1 MKKIFK
7 NFIGVTILASVILFG
22 CQTEIDEPKALNE
35 NEIFIEKIENP
46 DPRLISYMEY
56 FGLKGKSIEKFNNDF
71 LVDGD
76 LLITNQDL
84 SIFTEKKRD
93 NEGKKGLTSENQQYR
108 FQNIVSY
115 TPNVIRRIKYKFAS
129 SVPISG
135 DGGQW
140 RTATT
145 AAFNEWNS
153 IRNSSL
159 YFEPTT
165 GVADIEISGF
175 FSSGSGIAAAQ
186 GPNGLGNPGS
196 QIYINTYYNYLS
208 LDWKIQTM
216 AHEIGHTVGFHHTDY
231 NTPGANPNNTVGIL
245 IAGTW
250 TSDPNS
256 IMNHQLTK
264 GWTGFPYLDQ
274 LSIRTL
280 YPLDLSEKPFYA
292 YQKVATGGF
301 NWTPNWNLYGFG
313 SQGFAYWGF
322 NGYVFTSS
330 KPNTVPLYK
339 YRNTITHVDYMTT
352 NPNLSNEFP
361 SYANQGL
368 LAYVYSG
375 PASDRVPV
383 YEYYHPDKGFH
394 FTTILNDG
402 VVSSGGWTGGGIAFY
417 VLKVDQF
424 N

>member
-1 MKKIFK
+1 MKNLFK

-196 QIYINTYYNYLS
+196 QIYINTYYNYL
-208 LDWKIQTM
+208 L
-216 AHEIGHTVGFHHTDY
+216 
-231 NTPGANPNNTVGIL
+231 
-245 IAGTW
+245 
-250 TSDPNS
+250 
-256 IMNHQLTK
+256 
-264 GWTGFPYLDQ
+264 
-274 LSIRTL
+274 
-280 YPLDLSEKPFYA
+280 
-292 YQKVATGGF
+292 
-301 NWTPNWNLYGFG
+301 
-313 SQGFAYWGF
+313 
-322 NGYVFTSS
+322 
-330 KPNTVPLYK
+330 
-339 YRNTITHVDYMTT
+339 
-352 NPNLSNEFP
+352 
-361 SYANQGL
+361 
-368 LAYVYSG
+368 
-375 PASDRVPV
+375 
-383 YEYYHPDKGFH
+383 
-394 FTTILNDG
+394 
-402 VVSSGGWTGGGIAFY
+402 
-417 VLKVDQF
+417 
-424 N
+424 